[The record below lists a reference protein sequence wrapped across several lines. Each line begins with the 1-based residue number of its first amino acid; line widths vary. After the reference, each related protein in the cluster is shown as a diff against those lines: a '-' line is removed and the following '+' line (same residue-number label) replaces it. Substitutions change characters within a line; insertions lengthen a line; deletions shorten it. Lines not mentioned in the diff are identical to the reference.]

1 MHHVTKHLV
10 TEKKGEVVGAMAKV
24 RVARLECCVVIFVCQ
39 RNNTTK
45 ADCSVNAS
53 FR

>member
-24 RVARLECCVVIFVCQ
+24 RVAIS
-39 RNNTTK
+39 
-45 ADCSVNAS
+45 AAS
-53 FR
+53 FEILEIEDIWHVWNVV

>member
-24 RVARLECCVVIFVCQ
+24 RVARFGMLCSHFCVSTQ
-39 RNNTTK
+39 
-45 ADCSVNAS
+45 
-53 FR
+53 